1 MESIVLEGRKQAL
14 PVLKGEE
21 KKMSEIDTKRE
32 ILKIWF
38 LDAADTVKK
47 LYGDYQTAQIYRDVA
62 YTIDNIMSC
71 TCEEA
76 REMYAELMQNLCKSE

>member
-1 MESIVLEGRKQAL
+1 MNE
-14 PVLKGEE
+14 
-21 KKMSEIDTKRE
+21 MNTKRE

-38 LDAADTVKK
+38 LNCADTMEK
-47 LYGDYQTAQIYRDVA
+47 LYEDYQTAQIYRDVA

-76 REMYAELMQNLCKSE
+76 REMYTELMQK